1 MYQGNIKTNQKW
13 FIISKL
19 VITRNILFS
28 LMLYYDLLHKFLHLA
43 TISFDIFSICYSQ
56 AKALIRY
63 YQYCTCHD
71 KNREEALHVL

>member
-19 VITRNILFS
+19 VITRSS
-28 LMLYYDLLHKFLHLA
+28 LMLYNHLLHKFLHLA